1 MRVQEF
7 PATCV
12 WSSVA
17 HLVEAVGQ
25 RSKALHVS
33 KTQQAAEEAVEGGLV
48 LPLLLELLSQLE
60 QALPP
65 LVQHPQLQAGPAVPP
80 IRAFAGRGRVS
91 SPPCL
96 LAEAT
101 QVERSSSTHTDRFT
115 GSGGDTAADINTEVP
130 EEGREL
136 HTLTQF
142 PVSTLSQGQVA
153 RSRLKQRR

>member
-1 MRVQEF
+1 M
-7 PATCV
+7 
-12 WSSVA
+12 
-17 HLVEAVGQ
+17 
-25 RSKALHVS
+25 
-33 KTQQAAEEAVEGGLV
+33 EGGLV

-65 LVQHPQLQAGPAVPP
+65 LVQHPQLQAGPAAPP

-91 SPPCL
+91 SPLCL

-115 GSGGDTAADINTEVP
+115 GSEEDTAADINTDAEVP

-142 PVSTLSQGQVA
+142 PVSTVSQGQVA
-153 RSRLKQRR
+153 RSRLEQRR